1 MANKSSE
8 GLPLKHVLSKL
19 HAFASPALAESW
31 DNVGLL
37 VEPVTPRPIAN
48 ILLTNDLTEAVMQEA
63 LELSTDLIIS
73 YHPPIFVPLKSVTTK
88 TWKVVTHV
96 NLDQVMLEWFS
107 QHRVKNV
114 PINEPMMQRKADE
127 FSLRAMRPAV
137 ITNCFRHA
145 YFVLPVNEE
154 TAVYVLPT
162 AASAEDPDDPPPVDT
177 NSKPGPYTE
186 QQPGLSTAP
195 SSAPPDFH
203 LAVRRG
209 TVAEISPRLHERLIA
224 TCLENRVA
232 LYSPHT
238 SWDVVKD
245 GVNDWLARA
254 FDNEKVT
261 PLMPHINLDPNS
273 SLRVDVSVPSTL
285 NRVSILQAL
294 HDRTTQADRELVH
307 YNVLPSSENMVS
319 LTCSESFKHLLSDM
333 FPKTSH
339 GSSGDLI
346 GVSKYEGIPV
356 SGHGT
361 GRLCVLKKPISIL
374 EAVERVKKHIG
385 IPYVRLALASDKDQ
399 DALISTVALCPGSGT
414 SVLKGVKADLWLTGE
429 MFHHDVLDAVHKGT
443 HVILCNHSDSERGF
457 LTSFADTLAKLLD
470 SKVSVKLSLSDCDP
484 LKTV

>member
-1 MANKSSE
+1 MNFVSLKVLHSKTLLKNCFFSFLNFDIKFYRQVHKRRLNIFIVKRSCKSTLLPRTRCCQHLPNSFFSTVFYLGAAEMANKSSE

-73 YHPPIFVPLKSVTTK
+73 YHPPIFIPLKSVTTK
-88 TWKVVTHV
+88 TWK
-96 NLDQVMLEWFS
+96 
-107 QHRVKNV
+107 
-114 PINEPMMQRKADE
+114 
-127 FSLRAMRPAV
+127 
-137 ITNCFRHA
+137 
-145 YFVLPVNEE
+145 
-154 TAVYVLPT
+154 
-162 AASAEDPDDPPPVDT
+162 
-177 NSKPGPYTE
+177 
-186 QQPGLSTAP
+186 
-195 SSAPPDFH
+195 
-203 LAVRRG
+203 
-209 TVAEISPRLHERLIA
+209 ERLIA

-356 SGHGT
+356 AGHGT

-457 LTSFADTLAKLLD
+457 LTSFADTLTKLLD